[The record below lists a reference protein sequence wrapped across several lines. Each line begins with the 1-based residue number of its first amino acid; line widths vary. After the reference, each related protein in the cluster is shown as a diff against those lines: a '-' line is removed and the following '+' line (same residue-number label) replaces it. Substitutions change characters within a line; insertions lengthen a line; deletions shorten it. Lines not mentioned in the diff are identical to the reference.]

1 VNQRTIGLI
10 TWAILANARNYSPFY
25 PELQEGEEAALLRKG
40 LFYVHPAA
48 ENVFEQGD
56 PRAALVRYWEN
67 NSDLQAGVFILG
79 ATSMVGFLFQ
89 RWRKERSKKLL
100 NTTINQMNDLK
111 MLLSED
117 PQQALQGI
125 EDLRQEHRL
134 RFIDN
139 TVTSEI
145 YEELQQ
151 KTQTFS
157 DQCRTLIEQ
166 QRKKIYFRHAAA
178 ARRVAGNSAN
188 RSRNRPSKADPD

>member
-1 VNQRTIGLI
+1 
-10 TWAILANARNYSPFY
+10 
-25 PELQEGEEAALLRKG
+25 

-139 TVTSEI
+139 TGH
-145 YEELQQ
+145 L
-151 KTQTFS
+151 
-157 DQCRTLIEQ
+157 D
-166 QRKKIYFRHAAA
+166 
-178 ARRVAGNSAN
+178 
-188 RSRNRPSKADPD
+188 